1 MAPATWDG
9 TGTSSRPSSALEGTA
24 WSLWTCPSK
33 TIPPGSWRTPR
44 SWFTPAPSCPVVGAD
59 RQPRVERACDVEDR
73 SVRGHPGVAPLRD
86 NRGVRARETTESGVD
101 GCARL
106 AAGGIERH
114 HELYESRNRLDASDA
129 SVDGGRRPPPGG
141 GSGPW
146 CAGSSGQRRL
156 RRRGRGRCCSPP
168 RPPGREH

>member
-73 SVRGHPGVAPLRD
+73 SVRGPPGVASLRD
-86 NRGVRARETTESGVD
+86 DRGVRARETAESVVD
-101 GCARL
+101 VCARA
-106 AAGGIERH
+106 AAGGIQPHRER
-114 HELYESRNRLDASDA
+114 EETRDSM
-129 SVDGGRRPPPGG
+129 DG
-141 GSGPW
+141 
-146 CAGSSGQRRL
+146 
-156 RRRGRGRCCSPP
+156 
-168 RPPGREH
+168 